1 MSFASAI
8 FGGSNPSL
16 NTDIG
21 LTGQLGGN
29 LTGQGQS
36 YTNAAGNF
44 YQSIL
49 SGDSS
54 KIARS
59 LAPEIT
65 AAKTSQQNDQKTAS
79 MFGGRSGGTA
89 ASTAAAGDKTHA
101 DITNLI
107 GSLTN
112 SSASSLGSLG
122 SSMIGQG
129 LGAISSNADMSQTR
143 IQNWSNSILGL
154 GTTAAAGAGEALALS
169 KI

>member
-1 MSFASAI
+1 MGFFSSL
-8 FGGSNPSL
+8 FGGQNSDL
-16 NTDIG
+16 NRDIG
-21 LTGQLGGN
+21 LTSQLGGN

-65 AAKTSQQNDQKTAS
+65 AAKTSQQNDQKSAS

-89 ASTAAAGDKTHA
+89 ASTAAAGDKTHS

-112 SSASSLGSLG
+112 SSASNLGSLG

-129 LGAISSNADMSQTR
+129 IGAISSNADMSQTR